1 MAAGGG
7 GGVAAPQHA
16 VAVVVMG
23 VSGAGKS
30 SVGKLLADE
39 LGCTFLDADDF
50 HSDESRAKM
59 RSGIPLTEDD
69 RAPWLRRLAE
79 LLASHVAHGRSV
91 VLACSALQRSY
102 RCVLDGSTPHV
113 SGGPYSPDVTRAGPG
128 IGLNYSVEHADT
140 HNLNAPSCFRASAAC
155 TQDAET
161 STAAKHRS
169 RVLFVYL
176 RGSAPLFAGRL
187 KARAAEGLHFMP
199 PSLLQSQ
206 IDLLQVCDG
215 EPGVITLDAAKSVST
230 IVSEAPAQKRMNRVQ
245 EEGGGKPGEA
255 LRRSSRNDKH
265 TRKNKA
271 ATNHSV
277 TPAKQAQVGEAM
289 LLEVCPLARARGSSK
304 GSASTQPEPRAAVKN
319 RGPGNAGEFVAM
331 EGVASTAARPAPLRA
346 RPWDALLV
354 AFFALHILTTVL
366 VDAQL
371 VLPAERFPAALQ
383 SLVRWHVATYKD
395 FLVGEKPLW
404 FVSLVWCEVLIQL
417 PFYVAAV
424 YAFLYGRSWI
434 RVPAIV
440 YAAHTATTMVASRN
454 EAGREELRPQRRWK
468 SEGDD
473 FHELL
478 LRSKSLA
485 RRRVKTTF
493 RSSIPSVDW

>member
-1 MAAGGG
+1 MAAGGASG
-7 GGVAAPQHA
+7 GGAPQHA

-30 SVGKLLADE
+30 AAAGSCFAPDGWRGPWWASSVGRLLADE

-50 HSDESRAKM
+50 HSKDSRAKM

-102 RCVLDGSTPHV
+102 RCVLDGSTAHV
-113 SGGPYSPDVTRAGPG
+113 SGGPYSPDVPRAGPG
-128 IGLNYSVEHADT
+128 IGLDYSVEHADT
-140 HNLNAPSCFRASAAC
+140 HNLHVLSCSPASVAC

-161 STAAKHRS
+161 AIAAKRRS

-176 RGSAPLFAGRL
+176 RGSAQLFAGRL

-199 PSLLQSQ
+199 PALLQSQ

-215 EPGVITLDAAKSVST
+215 EPGVITLDAAQPVST
-230 IVSEAPAQKRMNRVQ
+230 IVSEALLQIQ
-245 EEGGGKPGEA
+245 EQ
-255 LRRSSRNDKH
+255 
-265 TRKNKA
+265 
-271 ATNHSV
+271 TNAS
-277 TPAKQAQVGEAM
+277 
-289 LLEVCPLARARGSSK
+289 PLASI
-304 GSASTQPEPRAAVKN
+304 AAVPHTIYADSGVVTAPLLPPESALSLVTR
-319 RGPGNAGEFVAM
+319 RGGSPSAGPPLKVLGLATQGQEFAAM
-331 EGVASTAARPAPLRA
+331 GEGVASTAARPARLRA

-371 VLPAERFPAALQ
+371 VLPAERFPAALR

-404 FVSLVWCEVLIQL
+404 FVSLVWCEVLFQL
-417 PFYVAAV
+417 PFYVVAV
-424 YAFLYGRSWI
+424 YAFLCGRSWI

-440 YAAHTATTMVASRN
+440 YAAHTATTMVASRD

-473 FHELL
+473 FHKLL

-485 RRRVKTTF
+485 RRRV
-493 RSSIPSVDW
+493 

>member
-1 MAAGGG
+1 MAAGGSG
-7 GGVAAPQHA
+7 GGVAPQHA

-30 SVGKLLADE
+30 SVGRLLADE

-50 HSDESRAKM
+50 HSNESRAKM
-59 RSGIPLTEDD
+59 RGGIPLTEDD

-79 LLASHVAHGRSV
+79 QLASHVAHGRSV

-113 SGGPYSPDVTRAGPG
+113 SGGPCSPDVPRAGPG
-128 IGLNYSVEHADT
+128 IDLDHSVEHADI
-140 HNLNAPSCFRASAAC
+140 HNLSHPSCSRASAAC
-155 TQDAET
+155 TQDAE
-161 STAAKHRS
+161 STIAAKRRS

-176 RGSAPLFAGRL
+176 RGSAQLFAGRL
-187 KARAAEGLHFMP
+187 KARAAEGMHFMP
-199 PSLLQSQ
+199 PALLQSQ

-215 EPGVITLDAAKSVST
+215 EPGVITLDAAKPVST
-230 IVSEAPAQKRMNRVQ
+230 IVSEAVLQIQEQPPASD
-245 EEGGGKPGEA
+245 GH
-255 LRRSSRNDKH
+255 LRLRLQRF
-265 TRKNKA
+265 
-271 ATNHSV
+271 V
-277 TPAKQAQVGEAM
+277 TAP
-289 LLEVCPLARARGSSK
+289 PL
-304 GSASTQPEPRAAVKN
+304 QPELPLVTRQ
-319 RGPGNAGEFVAM
+319 GGSPGAGAPSRIAGLAMQGQEFAAM
-331 EGVASTAARPAPLRA
+331 EGVASRAPRPARLRA

-404 FVSLVWCEVLIQL
+404 FVSLVWCEVLFQL
-417 PFYVAAV
+417 PFYVVAV
-424 YAFLYGRSWI
+424 YAFLYERSWI

-440 YAAHTATTMVASRN
+440 YAAHTATTMVPILTVILCSSLSRADRLALTGVYLPFLVLPLLVLLRIAPQS
-454 EAGREELRPQRRWK
+454 EPFAQALRPPEK
-468 SEGDD
+468 ED
-473 FHELL
+473 
-478 LRSKSLA
+478 
-485 RRRVKTTF
+485 
-493 RSSIPSVDW
+493 